1 MPVVAPYNTVLGWH
15 GDAKVAYLTF
25 DDGPGPDTGRV
36 LDTLASA
43 GVKATFCLIGMR
55 VSEAPAVAQ
64 RVVADGHTLCNHSW
78 DHHSPFDGLPPADL
92 DTQIARTQE
101 AFVQA
106 TGVAARYL
114 RAPEGRFGVVGGTV
128 EQAAQRARTLPLGW
142 GVDSVDWKKPGTDA
156 IVANVLNS
164 VTPGAII
171 LLHDGGGTDRDQTI
185 DALPKIISGLQAA
198 GYTLAALPPD
208 PGG

>member
-92 DTQIARTQE
+92 DTQIARTQ
-101 AFVQA
+101 
-106 TGVAARYL
+106 
-114 RAPEGRFGVVGGTV
+114 
-128 EQAAQRARTLPLGW
+128 
-142 GVDSVDWKKPGTDA
+142 
-156 IVANVLNS
+156 
-164 VTPGAII
+164 
-171 LLHDGGGTDRDQTI
+171 
-185 DALPKIISGLQAA
+185 
-198 GYTLAALPPD
+198 PPD
-208 PGG
+208 LSVPVRRVGRVVAESQADRFRRGIGPGGIDRGA